1 MRATSFHATLCD
13 LQFDLAQLQQLSDH
27 DLAFEQELLQ
37 LYLDDFQ
44 AQLKRLQSA
53 IRATAWLQIQQI
65 AHHIKGASASVG
77 AILPAQLATAIEQQA
92 QQAQQ
97 VQQVQQQLSGDDIGD
112 IGEISA
118 LYQQL
123 VAQFEQMQQQICP
136 MLKPSD

>member
-1 MRATSFHATLCD
+1 MRATSFHTTLCD

-92 QQAQQ
+92 QQ
-97 VQQVQQQLSGDDIGD
+97 VQRQLSGDNIGD